1 VVEVTD
7 GVTAFVD
14 QVARPLFSAYHLDV
28 ILPALLIFVVG
39 WLAVRMLIGMG
50 K

>member
-1 VVEVTD
+1 VTSEVT
-7 GVTAFVD
+7 TFVD
-14 QVARPLFSAYHLDV
+14 QVARPLFAAYHLDV

-39 WLAVRMLIGMG
+39 WLAVRLLIGMG